1 MPTRAMVIVG
11 AGSSTRFGAD
21 KLLTEV
27 AGRPLIEH
35 TIEAVRP
42 HVDVCVVVCRPEVAE
57 RLRRSDLTVFPGGPT
72 RTRSEMA
79 GVAALGSDVDL
90 VGIHDAARPLVSPA
104 LLHRLF
110 EVAAIEGG
118 ALPMVAAEGLIIDRT
133 THLPVTGVHGA
144 QTPQVF
150 RGTEL
155 FSAYRQAAAD
165 DFEGHDT
172 VDVMQ
177 RYGRVRIVALP
188 GDPHNVKITYP
199 GDLKRVEG
207 RLSAASRT

>member
-1 MPTRAMVIVG
+1 MVIVG

-57 RLRRSDLTVFPGGPT
+57 RLTRSDLTVVPGGPT

-177 RYGRVRIVALP
+177 RY
-188 GDPHNVKITYP
+188 YP